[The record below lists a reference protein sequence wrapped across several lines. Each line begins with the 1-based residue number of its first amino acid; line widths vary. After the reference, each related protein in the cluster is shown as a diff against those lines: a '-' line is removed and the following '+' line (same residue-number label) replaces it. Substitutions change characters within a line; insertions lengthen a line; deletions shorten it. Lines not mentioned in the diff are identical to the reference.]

1 MIAIVMFG
9 ILVLLIVLGAPISMS
24 MAIAALCA
32 ILFAG
37 LDPIII
43 PSLISGGI
51 NSFTL
56 MAVPFFIFLGNVM
69 NSGGIT
75 QRLFDWCDACIG
87 HVKGGLAQ
95 VNILS
100 SIIFAGISGTAVA
113 DSAGL
118 GMVEIRAMKEKNYDV
133 PFSIGVTVASSL
145 LGPIIPPSVVLL
157 VFASLASVSPG
168 KLFMAGVIPGL
179 ILAVILMVCVYIMC
193 AKGKVACPP
202 PTKFSWTHLLQ
213 ATKHSVFAL
222 LCPVILLVGISSG
235 VATATEVGIIG
246 CVYSIFVSVIYKTF
260 SWKGLLTAL
269 KDTLMS
275 SASIMFLMGVGNVLA
290 WVMTKERVPQKVTCA
305 ITGMTDS
312 KYVVILLI
320 LFILLFLGCFMDG
333 TSIQLVM
340 VSILVPIASAFGIDL
355 INLGVIVALAVT
367 IGAATPPVGVCL
379 FVLSSVT
386 GESMETVIQ
395 GTKSFYVPIL
405 LGLLA
410 VAYIPF
416 LSTWLPSLLS

>member
-1 MIAIVMFG
+1 MIAVIMFSV
-9 ILVLLIVLGAPISMS
+9 LVILIVLGAPVAMA

-32 ILFAG
+32 IVFAG
-37 LDPIII
+37 MDPVII

-56 MAVPFFIFLGNVM
+56 MAVPFFIFLGNIM

-75 QRLFDWCDACIG
+75 KRLFDWCEAVIG

-118 GMVEIRAMKEKNYDV
+118 GMVEIKAMKEKGYDV

-157 VFASLASVSPG
+157 VFASLASISPG
-168 KLFMAGVIPGL
+168 KLFMAGIVPGI
-179 ILAVILMVCVYIMC
+179 ILAVVLMVYVYFLC
-193 AKGKVACPP
+193 AKGEVTCPEP
-202 PTKFSWTHLLQ
+202 ERFDFSFFVS
-213 ATKHSVFAL
+213 ATKHSIFAL

-246 CVYSIFVSVIYKTF
+246 CVYSIIVSILYKTF
-260 SWKGLLTAL
+260 SWKGLMKAL

-290 WVMTKERVPQKVTCA
+290 WVMTKERVPHAVTA
-305 ITGMTDS
+305 AVTSVTDN
-312 KYVVILLI
+312 KYIVLFLI
-320 LFILLFLGCFMDG
+320 MLILLFLGCFMDG

-340 VSILVPIASAFGIDL
+340 VPILVPIATTFGISL
-355 INLGVIVALAVT
+355 IHLGVIVALAVT

-386 GESMETVIQ
+386 GETMETVIA
-395 GTKSFYVPIL
+395 GVKRFFLPIL
-405 LGLLA
+405 LALLV
-410 VAYIPF
+410 VAYVPA
-416 LSTWLPSLLS
+416 LSTWLPSLVA

>member
-43 PSLISGGI
+43 PSLVSGGI

-133 PFSIGVTVASSL
+133 PFSIGITVASSL

-202 PTKFSWTHLLQ
+202 PTKFSWAHLLQ

-290 WVMTKERVPQKVTCA
+290 WVMTKERVPQKVTGA

-320 LFILLFLGCFMDG
+320 LLILLFLGCFMDG

-340 VSILVPIASAFGIDL
+340 VPILVPIASAFGIDL